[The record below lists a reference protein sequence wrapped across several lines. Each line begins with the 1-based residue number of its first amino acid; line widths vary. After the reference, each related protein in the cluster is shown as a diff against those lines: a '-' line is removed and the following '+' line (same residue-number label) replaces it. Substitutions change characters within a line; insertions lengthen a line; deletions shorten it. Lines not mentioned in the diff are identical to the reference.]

1 MPGMQ
6 RKVLSMEDVPE
17 EEKFSTHKPLV
28 LSANRSSVN
37 RCPRARFQLPP
48 RAKSCPLRMV
58 EEAASEGNAKTPMLQ
73 EDRTRPLPPT
83 QNQAWEEAAALTRFV
98 PKVMAPFET
107 SNGLT
112 PRAVQIERKKRL
124 FMQQDI
130 NLLLQE
136 TQIDL
141 RRLADDSSVLPI
153 SAFDNTEYE
162 SRLHTEWVPSPPEL
176 QAKGGTPAKAAW
188 FDKEA
193 EGAGTWKPCQVLSY
207 SDVTKNTYLIQWGH
221 NKEQVIISRLHLYF
235 LAEDPFMYV
244 RRLTE
249 AYQLRDWVESML
261 RYNFLIDCMP
271 TDDLPQLTN
280 EQVNRMTESAVNT
293 KPVLDKFMDTTH
305 LIQEVNVEYARAMN
319 KITFDYSMLWRRVPA
334 LLYILAP
341 LQEEFIPEPRQIPPI
356 SGTVYIKPYGYL
368 DLYSSFCFRTF
379 LTKLEIISACTKV
392 RAECN
397 KVQNMHL
404 FNTGLTKS
412 LRLDDFVQAQHQFA
426 ELTATNLRESWVVT
440 LKNHV
445 RNSLKDVGKGWFNLD
460 EGVQETYESG
470 KLHKFL
476 RMVKLMMEDS
486 LRFLVEN
493 SLIRFTEFIESHCM
507 MEVTITSTNETWS
520 QAWNQW
526 QAERGVRRIQLLLV
540 ELHFDQEG
548 PGALFKYTTPLES
561 LVAQSV
567 AMFDYGITCS
577 QMVPELE
584 PLIMEKLF
592 WSGNRVLNSV
602 HLMEE
607 QVGKLRTR
615 IGQAMEHAVK
625 GLRRYLGMYE
635 PHLQLLRTD
644 VANYAETLQK
654 RRLTLEELVD
664 EVRVQSKHLEHLE
677 EVIPEFIC
685 VGPFLVNVKKLHD
698 YLIDKKRNMM
708 LTAREFLAAIP
719 RAIVSDACK
728 QYEDIHSTLRK
739 RTTCIE
745 EVAERRKM
753 IEVLPE
759 TLSGLKAQASS
770 TTMYYTALETV
781 MHNLSD
787 QDFTLLWTMLSWPA
801 KVEKRFE
808 DSSKILDYD
817 TAKYKLEQESDQND
831 FGHLLQDLQDLVDN
845 FHMHVDLDKRD
856 ALAAEAEQI
865 DRRLQQGLEK
875 ATLFNSREELFKLP
889 LTNYMVLHTMMETFT
904 PMKQFWVVAASWRKW
919 HQQWMFGAFNELD
932 PVRIERDVS
941 NAHLTL
947 HKVGKVFI
955 QRKLVVNA
963 TKCDKVRCEI
973 EAFRN
978 YVPLIVALR
987 NPGMRPRH
995 YTRLSDEL
1003 GIAVRPTEDFTLE
1016 KALEMGLQNSI
1027 EVVARVCEVAGK
1039 EYALEESL
1047 DSMEAQWKDVA
1058 FGVLDYKETRTFII
1072 KVEEAVVQQ
1081 LDDHTVITQS
1091 MFFSPYKKFFEER
1104 ISRWE
1109 TTLHLA
1115 SETIDTWLMLQ
1126 RQWMYLE
1133 PIFSSPDIQQ
1143 QLPIEAKR
1151 FSTVDRMWRKAMAV
1165 IKVKPAVLAFCTN
1178 RKQLE
1183 NFEEGNRILDSVQ
1196 KGLAVYLESKRL
1208 AFSRFFFLSNDE
1220 LLQILSQTKNPLAVQ
1235 PHLRKCFEA
1244 VDSLDFQQPRLT
1256 DKDYEGPKLLI
1267 TAMNSAQGE
1276 KVPFDAVMAPEGN
1289 VESWLGLVE
1298 SRMLSSTRHQTI
1310 QAMEAYATEP
1320 RKEWVCNWPAM
1331 VVLAVSA
1338 IMWTRGV
1345 EGAILDRKLHEF
1357 YKECSESLLD
1367 LTDLVR
1373 GELSVTERSTL
1384 GCVITVEVHARDVV
1398 EQMTKDRVSHLADF
1412 GWISQLR
1419 HYWEQGDKQE
1429 DVMAKMVQAII
1440 PYGYEYLGN
1449 SSRLVITP
1457 LTDRCYMTLMGAMHL
1472 NLGGAPAG
1480 PAGTGKTETTKD
1492 LAKAVAKQCV
1502 VFNCSDGLDYLAM
1515 GKFFKG
1521 LASSG
1526 AWACFD
1532 EFNRIDL
1539 EVLSVVAQQILT
1551 IQTAIQQHLST
1562 FYFEDTEIDLRQGCA
1577 VFITMNPGYAG
1588 RTELP
1593 DNLKALF
1600 RPCAMM
1606 VPDYAL
1612 IAEISLNSFGFHNA
1626 KILAT
1631 KMVATFKLCSE
1642 QLSSQDHYD
1651 YGMRAVKSVI
1661 TAAGNLKRDYA
1672 HEAEEVL
1679 LLRGLRDVNV
1689 PKFLSHDLPL
1699 FLAITSDLFPGVEV
1713 PEVEYTDLLVQ
1724 LEKVAREQ
1732 RVCNV
1737 PAFQTKVIQ
1746 LYETT
1751 IVRHGLMLVG
1761 PTGGGKTANYRCL
1774 QKAMSAASTYQ
1785 NVRVVCMNPKAVTM
1799 GQLYG
1804 EFDENTHEWTD
1815 GVLACYM
1822 RDCADDTTDDKKWI
1836 MFDGPVDAI
1845 WIENMNTVLDDNK
1858 KLCLVS
1864 GEIIQMK
1871 PSMTMMFEVEDLAVA
1886 SPATVSR
1893 CGMVYMEPRA
1903 IGNLPHLTIW
1913 LEDLPKC
1920 LHKYREMWRSAF
1932 TGMLEPAVR
1941 FARTRLKELV
1951 PSTDTNLV
1959 QSFFALL
1966 KCLLRYWVQKVEDA
1980 NGDVQMIGTEAM
1992 DASMKPFFVLAMV
2005 WSVGAS
2011 CNSEGRQQFDCWLR
2025 EAGSKDKKMVEPDI
2039 PPAQRDVY
2047 SYCYVPKTGWQTWM
2061 STVGNVPI
2069 QLDQSF
2075 AELMVPTMDTVRYS
2089 FLLEKLLDQSLN
2101 ILCVGGTGTGKTLTV
2116 TNKLLKGMPEIVQP
2130 VMITFSARTSANQT
2144 QDLIESKLEKRRK
2157 GIYGPPSGHRA
2168 VLFVDDLNMPQREKY
2183 FAQPPIELLRQWMDH
2198 TGWYDRKPPCAFRQL
2213 IDIQFVGAMGP
2224 PGGGRNPMSQ
2234 RFQRHFNVLTFVTIS
2249 SESLERIFT
2258 SILGT
2263 FLETNSFSKPAQE
2276 ANGRIVR
2283 GTVEIYHNI
2292 CEVLL
2297 PTPAKSHYTFNL
2309 RDLAKVIQGLMR
2321 ADPATMDRP
2330 EELVCLWLHEML
2342 RVFQDRLVD
2351 SSDQTWFQGLVNK
2364 KLGEHFGVEYKE
2376 VVETDRLIYGDFMD
2390 SSQDTQVYAQIKDI
2404 PLLVSTITEYL
2415 EDYNTMSD
2423 KPMDLVL
2430 FLDAIEH
2437 IARVGRVIHLPL
2449 GNALLLG
2456 VGGTGRQS
2464 ATKLATYMQDYDLFQ
2479 IEITKAYSY
2488 LDWRENLKALV
2499 FTAGLDAKDITF
2511 LFTDSQIQMESFL
2524 EDLNNLLN
2532 TGEVPNLFNA
2542 EDHEKITLEM
2552 RPLLVQSGLPV
2563 TKQGLYTHFVNR
2575 VRNHLHM
2582 VLCFSPIGD
2591 AFRQRLRMFPSLV
2604 NCCTID
2610 WFSDWSNDALTSV
2623 ASSFLQKDFAK
2634 EKLGPIVKSMVH
2646 MHESASAHAKT
2657 FYQQLRRAIYISP
2670 SIFLELIQ
2678 NFTSLVQE
2686 KRAEY
2691 EKLRERM
2698 QTGRDKLIKTAKDVE
2713 QMQKELQALQ
2723 PVLATTAQEAEEM
2736 MQTITHDKAEAER
2749 TKEMVGEQ
2757 EKTANLKAAEAKAIA
2772 DDAQKDLDKALPA
2785 LEEALSSLKNLSRN
2799 DIVEVKSMSN
2809 PPEGV
2814 KMVMEAT
2821 CIMFDEKPVM
2831 RNNPGDVK
2839 RKIADYWE
2847 PAKKMLVDPNRF
2859 LESLMSYDKDNIS
2872 DPIIRKIEAYY
2883 NLETFTPERVA
2894 HVSRACTSICMW
2906 VRAMYNYHFVNM
2918 ALIPKR
2924 AALKEAQG
2932 QLDDTLEVLA
2942 QAQER
2947 LWEVEQSVAT
2957 LERNHREAVQK
2968 LADLQQQVRDCQIKL
2983 ARAEKL
2989 ISGLGG
2995 ERKRWNDT
3003 IQSLTESIG
3012 NVVGDMAVAAGTIA
3026 YAGPFT
3032 PDFRST
3038 IYQEW
3043 RGALQH
3049 HELPHTPDCSLVSML
3064 QDPVKVRAW
3073 HIAGL
3078 PSDNVSTE
3086 NGIIVAKSRRWPIM
3100 IDPQGQANQ
3109 WVRNMEQESG
3119 LEIIRLA
3126 DPEYLR
3132 TLETGIRFGR
3142 AVLLEDLGE
3151 GLDTTLDPLL
3161 LKQLV
3166 KQAGSWH
3173 IKLSDSMVPYHQDF
3187 RFYMTTKLP
3196 NPHYP
3201 PEVSMKVSLLNFF
3214 VTHKGL
3220 ADQLLGITV
3229 RQERVDLAEMKVHL
3243 VQMSAKLKAELKDME
3258 DKILF
3263 MLSNSQGNILD
3274 DESLVETL
3282 ARSKEMSNE
3291 ISQKVSEAEVT
3302 EREIDQTRSM
3312 YDPVARHASLL
3323 FFIISSL
3330 TAADPMYQY
3339 SLTWFIEL
3347 FVKSIGNSSKSTD
3360 VVQRAN
3366 TLIEHFTYSL
3376 YANVCR
3382 SLFEKHKPMF
3392 SFMLCVKVLE
3402 QDGKIDMEEWRFLLA
3417 GGTSTLISL
3426 PNPAPSWLTEK
3437 SWLEILNM
3445 ERLSNFGNFAGDF
3458 AKDIEFYK
3466 RIFDSNDAHLKPLHK
3481 PWNEKLNHF
3490 HRILFMRCLRPDKVI
3505 PATQE
3510 FITANLGKAFIE
3522 PPPFDLKMCFQDSAP
3537 LTPLTFVLSAGA
3549 DPMADLIK
3557 LAEEM
3562 RFNKKFEKVS
3572 LGQGQGPKAERL
3584 LTQGTERG
3592 LWVCLQNCHLSTSW
3606 MPTLEQILQSL
3617 NASQVHKDFRLW
3629 LTAMPSPDFPVSI
3642 LQNSIKMTLEP
3653 PSGLKANMLR
3663 SYSRV
3668 TDNTLAATQQ
3678 PEAWRKLM
3686 FSISL
3691 FHAVIQDRR
3700 KFGPLGWNK
3709 MYDFTDGDLNVC
3721 LRQVQGFLSQ
3731 GENAAIPYAVIRFL
3745 CAEINYG
3752 GRVTDEQDRRLIKT
3766 LLKNFVNPQVL
3777 QEGYKFSESGVYC
3790 SPEGKDVKGFV
3801 SVIKEFPVVPA
3812 PEIFGLHQNAE
3823 ITGARNETFELF
3835 ATVLS
3840 MQPRSS
3846 REGGNN
3852 GVSQRES
3859 QLLETCRD
3867 ITSKVPAEFDVEVIG
3882 EKFPTTYSES
3892 MNTVLTQECIRF
3904 NSLLQVMK
3912 STLKDSALALRGQV
3926 VMSPELEGVTHSIYT
3941 NQVPE
3946 IWSAKSYPSLKALSA
3961 WIEDLRE
3968 RLDFIKKWTEEGS
3981 PKVYWVSG
3989 FFFPQAFLTGTL
4001 QNFARKYK
4009 HPIDTISF
4017 SFKVVEIFNEQDI
4030 PYVPTDG
4037 CYIRGLFL
4045 EGARW
4050 DLLGGCLTESR
4061 NKELYTKMPIIWLRP
4076 EHNRV
4081 PPTSGIYFCPVYKTL
4096 TRHGT
4101 LSTTGHSTNFIL
4113 YMEVSTKEKASH
4125 WINRGVALFTS
4136 LQ

>member
-1 MPGMQ
+1 
-6 RKVLSMEDVPE
+6 
-17 EEKFSTHKPLV
+17 
-28 LSANRSSVN
+28 
-37 RCPRARFQLPP
+37 
-48 RAKSCPLRMV
+48 
-58 EEAASEGNAKTPMLQ
+58 
-73 EDRTRPLPPT
+73 
-83 QNQAWEEAAALTRFV
+83 
-98 PKVMAPFET
+98 MAPFET

-193 EGAGTWKPCQVLSY
+193 EGAGTWKPCQ
-207 SDVTKNTYLIQWGH
+207 G
-221 NKEQVIISRLHLYF
+221 
-235 LAEDPFMYV
+235 
-244 RRLTE
+244 
-249 AYQLRDWVESML
+249 
-261 RYNFLIDCMP
+261 
-271 TDDLPQLTN
+271 
-280 EQVNRMTESAVNT
+280 
-293 KPVLDKFMDTTH
+293 
-305 LIQEVNVEYARAMN
+305 
-319 KITFDYSMLWRRVPA
+319 A
-334 LLYILAP
+334 LL
-341 LQEEFIPEPRQIPPI
+341 
-356 SGTVYIKPYGYL
+356 
-368 DLYSSFCFRTF
+368 
-379 LTKLEIISACTKV
+379 LEA
-392 RAECN
+392 
-397 KVQNMHL
+397 
-404 FNTGLTKS
+404 TG
-412 LRLDDFVQAQHQFA
+412 
-426 ELTATNLRESWVVT
+426 WG
-440 LKNHV
+440 
-445 RNSLKDVGKGWFNLD
+445 DVGC
-460 EGVQETYESG
+460 TG

-708 LTAREFLAAIP
+708 LTRYNFLIDCMPTDDLPQLTNEQVNRMTESAVNTKPVLDKFMDTTHLIQEVNVEYARAMNKITFDYSMLWRRVPALLYILAPLQEEFIPEPRQIPPISGTVYIKPYGYLDLYSSFCFRTFLTKLEIISACTKALSMATRTRKAFAIPRHILYLQAEGDLTAEHGRWQVRAECNKVQNMHLFNTGLTKSLRLDDFVQAQHQFAELTATNLRERVAVVRGGSSFRAVGGCTAAACTRGDLAARPSGQARGGKVLSYSDVTKNTYLIQWGHNKEQVIISRLHLYFLAEDPFMYVRRLTEAYQLRDWVESMLAREFLAAIP

-1196 KGLAVYLESKRL
+1196 K
-1208 AFSRFFFLSNDE
+1208 
-1220 LLQILSQTKNPLAVQ
+1220 
-1235 PHLRKCFEA
+1235 
-1244 VDSLDFQQPRLT
+1244 PRLT

-1429 DVMAKMVQAII
+1429 DVM
-1440 PYGYEYLGN
+1440 
-1449 SSRLVITP
+1449 
-1457 LTDRCYMTLMGAMHL
+1457 
-1472 NLGGAPAG
+1472 
-1480 PAGTGKTETTKD
+1480 
-1492 LAKAVAKQCV
+1492 
-1502 VFNCSDGLDYLAM
+1502 
-1515 GKFFKG
+1515 
-1521 LASSG
+1521 
-1526 AWACFD
+1526 
-1532 EFNRIDL
+1532 
-1539 EVLSVVAQQILT
+1539 
-1551 IQTAIQQHLST
+1551 
-1562 FYFEDTEIDLRQGCA
+1562 
-1577 VFITMNPGYAG
+1577 
-1588 RTELP
+1588 
-1593 DNLKALF
+1593 
-1600 RPCAMM
+1600 
-1606 VPDYAL
+1606 
-1612 IAEISLNSFGFHNA
+1612 
-1626 KILAT
+1626 
-1631 KMVATFKLCSE
+1631 
-1642 QLSSQDHYD
+1642 
-1651 YGMRAVKSVI
+1651 
-1661 TAAGNLKRDYA
+1661 
-1672 HEAEEVL
+1672 
-1679 LLRGLRDVNV
+1679 
-1689 PKFLSHDLPL
+1689 
-1699 FLAITSDLFPGVEV
+1699 
-1713 PEVEYTDLLVQ
+1713 
-1724 LEKVAREQ
+1724 
-1732 RVCNV
+1732 
-1737 PAFQTKVIQ
+1737 
-1746 LYETT
+1746 
-1751 IVRHGLMLVG
+1751 
-1761 PTGGGKTANYRCL
+1761 
-1774 QKAMSAASTYQ
+1774 
-1785 NVRVVCMNPKAVTM
+1785 
-1799 GQLYG
+1799 
-1804 EFDENTHEWTD
+1804 
-1815 GVLACYM
+1815 
-1822 RDCADDTTDDKKWI
+1822 
-1836 MFDGPVDAI
+1836 
-1845 WIENMNTVLDDNK
+1845 
-1858 KLCLVS
+1858 
-1864 GEIIQMK
+1864 
-1871 PSMTMMFEVEDLAVA
+1871 
-1886 SPATVSR
+1886 
-1893 CGMVYMEPRA
+1893 
-1903 IGNLPHLTIW
+1903 
-1913 LEDLPKC
+1913 C

-1966 KCLLRYWVQKVEDA
+1966 RSLEGAQGGLSRSEEEKCLLRYWVQKVEDA

-2292 CEVLL
+2292 CE
-2297 PTPAKSHYTFNL
+2297 
-2309 RDLAKVIQGLMR
+2309 
-2321 ADPATMDRP
+2321 
-2330 EELVCLWLHEML
+2330 
-2342 RVFQDRLVD
+2342 DRLVD

-2488 LDWRENLKALV
+2488 L
-2499 FTAGLDAKDITF
+2499 
-2511 LFTDSQIQMESFL
+2511 
-2524 EDLNNLLN
+2524 
-2532 TGEVPNLFNA
+2532 
-2542 EDHEKITLEM
+2542 
-2552 RPLLVQSGLPV
+2552 
-2563 TKQGLYTHFVNR
+2563 
-2575 VRNHLHM
+2575 
-2582 VLCFSPIGD
+2582 
-2591 AFRQRLRMFPSLV
+2591 
-2604 NCCTID
+2604 
-2610 WFSDWSNDALTSV
+2610 
-2623 ASSFLQKDFAK
+2623 
-2634 EKLGPIVKSMVH
+2634 
-2646 MHESASAHAKT
+2646 
-2657 FYQQLRRAIYISP
+2657 
-2670 SIFLELIQ
+2670 
-2678 NFTSLVQE
+2678 
-2686 KRAEY
+2686 
-2691 EKLRERM
+2691 
-2698 QTGRDKLIKTAKDVE
+2698 TGRDKLIKTAKDVE

-3100 IDPQGQANQ
+3100 IDPQ
-3109 WVRNMEQESG
+3109 
-3119 LEIIRLA
+3119 
-3126 DPEYLR
+3126 
-3132 TLETGIRFGR
+3132 
-3142 AVLLEDLGE
+3142 VL
-3151 GLDTTLDPLL
+3151 
-3161 LKQLV
+3161 
-3166 KQAGSWH
+3166 
-3173 IKLSDSMVPYHQDF
+3173 
-3187 RFYMTTKLP
+3187 
-3196 NPHYP
+3196 
-3201 PEVSMKVSLLNFF
+3201 
-3214 VTHKGL
+3214 
-3220 ADQLLGITV
+3220 
-3229 RQERVDLAEMKVHL
+3229 
-3243 VQMSAKLKAELKDME
+3243 
-3258 DKILF
+3258 
-3263 MLSNSQGNILD
+3263 GNILD

-3312 YDPVARHASLL
+3312 YDP
-3323 FFIISSL
+3323 
-3330 TAADPMYQY
+3330 
-3339 SLTWFIEL
+3339 
-3347 FVKSIGNSSKSTD
+3347 
-3360 VVQRAN
+3360 
-3366 TLIEHFTYSL
+3366 
-3376 YANVCR
+3376 
-3382 SLFEKHKPMF
+3382 
-3392 SFMLCVKVLE
+3392 
-3402 QDGKIDMEEWRFLLA
+3402 
-3417 GGTSTLISL
+3417 
-3426 PNPAPSWLTEK
+3426 
-3437 SWLEILNM
+3437 
-3445 ERLSNFGNFAGDF
+3445 
-3458 AKDIEFYK
+3458 DIEFYK

-3562 RFNKKFEKVS
+3562 RFNKKFE
-3572 LGQGQGPKAERL
+3572 
-3584 LTQGTERG
+3584 
-3592 LWVCLQNCHLSTSW
+3592 
-3606 MPTLEQILQSL
+3606 
-3617 NASQVHKDFRLW
+3617 
-3629 LTAMPSPDFPVSI
+3629 
-3642 LQNSIKMTLEP
+3642 
-3653 PSGLKANMLR
+3653 
-3663 SYSRV
+3663 
-3668 TDNTLAATQQ
+3668 
-3678 PEAWRKLM
+3678 
-3686 FSISL
+3686 
-3691 FHAVIQDRR
+3691 
-3700 KFGPLGWNK
+3700 
-3709 MYDFTDGDLNVC
+3709 
-3721 LRQVQGFLSQ
+3721 
-3731 GENAAIPYAVIRFL
+3731 
-3745 CAEINYG
+3745 
-3752 GRVTDEQDRRLIKT
+3752 
-3766 LLKNFVNPQVL
+3766 
-3777 QEGYKFSESGVYC
+3777 
-3790 SPEGKDVKGFV
+3790 
-3801 SVIKEFPVVPA
+3801 KEFPVVPA

-4017 SFKVVEIFNEQDI
+4017 SFKEKKMNFCTFAAVK
-4030 PYVPTDG
+4030 
-4037 CYIRGLFL
+4037 
-4045 EGARW
+4045 ARTAAANAR
-4050 DLLGGCLTESR
+4050 LLG
-4061 NKELYTKMPIIWLRP
+4061 P
-4076 EHNRV
+4076 
-4081 PPTSGIYFCPVYKTL
+4081 
-4096 TRHGT
+4096 
-4101 LSTTGHSTNFIL
+4101 
-4113 YMEVSTKEKASH
+4113 
-4125 WINRGVALFTS
+4125 
-4136 LQ
+4136 